1 MKIKIKARIKI
12 PVRKTFRKVED
23 ALEKPL
29 AQAARTMAGIAR
41 ESVRIPW
48 PPASAKYAPPHLR
61 SGKLR
66 TGITS
71 FRRKRLLYIIQA
83 TAMRGNF
90 DYAQALEYG
99 TKRMKPRPF
108 MRPMIMK
115 TYKSINIFFKG
126 AF

>member
-12 PVRKTFRKVED
+12 PTRKTFRKVED

-29 AQAARTMAGIAR
+29 ASATYAMASVARAMVST
-41 ESVRIPW
+41 PW
-48 PPASAKYAPPHLR
+48 PPASSPFSAPHLR
-61 SGKLR
+61 SGRLR
-66 TGITS
+66 AGITS

-83 TAMRGNF
+83 TAKRGNF